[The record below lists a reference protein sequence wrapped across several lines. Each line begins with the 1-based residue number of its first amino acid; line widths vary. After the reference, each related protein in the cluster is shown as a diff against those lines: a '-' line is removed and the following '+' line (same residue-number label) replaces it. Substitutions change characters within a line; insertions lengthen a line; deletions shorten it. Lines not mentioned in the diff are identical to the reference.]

1 MKKHIASMLTVMLM
15 LSFAACENASDEISV
30 QTDPHATESNSI
42 NITEET
48 AQAAKP
54 NAEEPALSLLN
65 CSTNEDGA
73 YYADQTAWS
82 ASNDY
87 TLFRKYFFGTWEGS
101 FRFPECPEQESLII
115 DDTEK
120 SFVMTETGI
129 KMLDGFYETGAGAF
143 AFMIGSDCGS
153 AILWINSDEPDTMY
167 IVWGGST
174 SPLWSR
180 NENGEYSTDPIIY
193 SLRKTDVPLNEPE
206 DNFLSIFKLREMAR
220 EYEIDPILLV
230 NIEYEIN
237 GMALYHDDWYQ
248 FYPMY
253 LVSEAKDKIVIRT
266 SVGNVGDIDL
276 KPVDVICTFEKAEGE
291 WNRSVELF

>member
-1 MKKHIASMLTVMLM
+1 MLTVMLM
-15 LSFAACENASDEISV
+15 LSFAACENASDESSA
-30 QTDPHATESNSI
+30 QADPHAMESNSI
-42 NITEET
+42 NTTEET
-48 AQAAKP
+48 AQATKP

-65 CSTNEDGA
+65 CSTDEDGA

-87 TLFRKYFFGTWEGS
+87 ALFREYFFGTWEGS

-115 DDTEK
+115 DDSEK
-120 SFVMTETGI
+120 SFIMTETGI
-129 KMLDGFYETGAGAF
+129 RMLDGFYETGAGAL

-167 IVWGGST
+167 MVWGGST

-180 NENGEYSTDPIIY
+180 NENGAYSTVPIIY

-206 DNFLSIFKLREMAR
+206 NNFLSIFKLREMAQ
-220 EYEIDPILLV
+220 EYEIDPMQLV
-230 NIEYEIN
+230 NIEYEID
-237 GMALYHDDWYQ
+237 GTALYHDDWYQ

-253 LVSEAKDKIVIRT
+253 LVSKSDDKIVIRT
-266 SVGNVGDIDL
+266 FVGNVYETDSETNEVL
-276 KPVDVICTFEKAEGE
+276 CTFEKTNSE
-291 WNRSVELF
+291 WNRKVELI

>member
-1 MKKHIASMLTVMLM
+1 MKKHIASMLAVMLM

-193 SLRKTDVPLNEPE
+193 SLRKTDIPLNEP
-206 DNFLSIFKLREMAR
+206 
-220 EYEIDPILLV
+220 
-230 NIEYEIN
+230 
-237 GMALYHDDWYQ
+237 
-248 FYPMY
+248 
-253 LVSEAKDKIVIRT
+253 
-266 SVGNVGDIDL
+266 
-276 KPVDVICTFEKAEGE
+276 
-291 WNRSVELF
+291 